1 MLANSDIRSTAKT
14 KGVRLWE
21 IAEFLKVSDPT
32 MTRMLRREL
41 PNKEKQRFLSI
52 IEEIASK
59 RGQTEVSIPTFYS
72 PTDILTYFVG
82 FIKVFFIF
90 LYFNTHFTI
99 LLNQIT

>member
-41 PNKEKQRFLSI
+41 PNEEKHRFLSI
-52 IEEIASK
+52 IEEIASA
-59 RGQTEVSIPTFYS
+59 RGQTEVTTPI
-72 PTDILTYFVG
+72 
-82 FIKVFFIF
+82 
-90 LYFNTHFTI
+90 
-99 LLNQIT
+99 

>member
-21 IAEFLKVSDPT
+21 IAEFLNVSDPT

-59 RGQTEVSIPTFYS
+59 RGQTEVSIP
-72 PTDILTYFVG
+72 
-82 FIKVFFIF
+82 
-90 LYFNTHFTI
+90 N
-99 LLNQIT
+99 

>member
-1 MLANSDIRSTAKT
+1 MLANSDMRSTAKT

-59 RGQTEVSIPTFYS
+59 RGQTEVSIP
-72 PTDILTYFVG
+72 
-82 FIKVFFIF
+82 
-90 LYFNTHFTI
+90 N
-99 LLNQIT
+99 

>member
-52 IEEIASK
+52 IEEIAST
-59 RGQTEVSIPTFYS
+59 RGQTEVSIP
-72 PTDILTYFVG
+72 
-82 FIKVFFIF
+82 
-90 LYFNTHFTI
+90 N
-99 LLNQIT
+99 

>member
-52 IEEIASK
+52 IEEIASA
-59 RGQTEVSIPTFYS
+59 RGQTEVSIP
-72 PTDILTYFVG
+72 
-82 FIKVFFIF
+82 
-90 LYFNTHFTI
+90 N
-99 LLNQIT
+99 

>member
-41 PNKEKQRFLSI
+41 PNEEKQRFLSI
-52 IEEIASK
+52 IEEIASA
-59 RGQTEVSIPTFYS
+59 RGQTEVSIP
-72 PTDILTYFVG
+72 
-82 FIKVFFIF
+82 
-90 LYFNTHFTI
+90 N
-99 LLNQIT
+99 

>member
-21 IAEFLKVSDPT
+21 TAEFLNVSDPT

-59 RGQTEVSIPTFYS
+59 RGQTEVSIP
-72 PTDILTYFVG
+72 
-82 FIKVFFIF
+82 
-90 LYFNTHFTI
+90 N
-99 LLNQIT
+99 

>member
-41 PNKEKQRFLSI
+41 PYEEKQRFLSI

-59 RGQTEVSIPTFYS
+59 RGQTEVTTPI
-72 PTDILTYFVG
+72 
-82 FIKVFFIF
+82 
-90 LYFNTHFTI
+90 
-99 LLNQIT
+99 

>member
-14 KGVRLWE
+14 KGVWLWE

-41 PNKEKQRFLSI
+41 PNEEKQRFLSI

-59 RGQTEVSIPTFYS
+59 RGQTEVTTPI
-72 PTDILTYFVG
+72 
-82 FIKVFFIF
+82 
-90 LYFNTHFTI
+90 
-99 LLNQIT
+99 

>member
-52 IEEIASK
+52 IEEVASK
-59 RGQTEVSIPTFYS
+59 RGQTEVSIP
-72 PTDILTYFVG
+72 
-82 FIKVFFIF
+82 
-90 LYFNTHFTI
+90 N
-99 LLNQIT
+99 

>member
-59 RGQTEVSIPTFYS
+59 RGQTEVT
-72 PTDILTYFVG
+72 T
-82 FIKVFFIF
+82 
-90 LYFNTHFTI
+90 
-99 LLNQIT
+99 

>member
-52 IEEIASK
+52 IEEIASA
-59 RGQTEVSIPTFYS
+59 RGQTEVT
-72 PTDILTYFVG
+72 T
-82 FIKVFFIF
+82 
-90 LYFNTHFTI
+90 
-99 LLNQIT
+99 

>member
-52 IEEIASK
+52 IEEIVSK
-59 RGQTEVSIPTFYS
+59 RGQTEVSIP
-72 PTDILTYFVG
+72 
-82 FIKVFFIF
+82 
-90 LYFNTHFTI
+90 N
-99 LLNQIT
+99 

>member
-21 IAEFLKVSDPT
+21 IAEFLNVSDPT

-41 PNKEKQRFLSI
+41 PNEEKQRFLSI

-59 RGQTEVSIPTFYS
+59 RGQTEVSIP
-72 PTDILTYFVG
+72 
-82 FIKVFFIF
+82 
-90 LYFNTHFTI
+90 N
-99 LLNQIT
+99 

>member
-1 MLANSDIRSTAKT
+1 MLANADIRSTAKT

-41 PNKEKQRFLSI
+41 PNEEKQRFLI
-52 IEEIASK
+52 H
-59 RGQTEVSIPTFYS
+59 TFYS

>member
-21 IAEFLKVSDPT
+21 TAEFLNVSDPT

-41 PNKEKQRFLSI
+41 PNEEKQRFLSI

-59 RGQTEVSIPTFYS
+59 RGQTEVTTPI
-72 PTDILTYFVG
+72 
-82 FIKVFFIF
+82 
-90 LYFNTHFTI
+90 
-99 LLNQIT
+99 

>member
-41 PNKEKQRFLSI
+41 PNEEKQQFLSI

-59 RGQTEVSIPTFYS
+59 RGQTEVTTPI
-72 PTDILTYFVG
+72 
-82 FIKVFFIF
+82 
-90 LYFNTHFTI
+90 
-99 LLNQIT
+99 

>member
-59 RGQTEVSIPTFYS
+59 RGQTEVTTPI
-72 PTDILTYFVG
+72 
-82 FIKVFFIF
+82 
-90 LYFNTHFTI
+90 
-99 LLNQIT
+99 

>member
-41 PNKEKQRFLSI
+41 PDKEKQRFLSI

-59 RGQTEVSIPTFYS
+59 RGQTEVSIPY
-72 PTDILTYFVG
+72 
-82 FIKVFFIF
+82 
-90 LYFNTHFTI
+90 
-99 LLNQIT
+99 

>member
-59 RGQTEVSIPTFYS
+59 RGQTEVSIPY
-72 PTDILTYFVG
+72 
-82 FIKVFFIF
+82 
-90 LYFNTHFTI
+90 
-99 LLNQIT
+99 

>member
-41 PNKEKQRFLSI
+41 PNEEKQRFLSI

-59 RGQTEVSIPTFYS
+59 RSQTEVTTPI
-72 PTDILTYFVG
+72 
-82 FIKVFFIF
+82 
-90 LYFNTHFTI
+90 
-99 LLNQIT
+99 

>member
-52 IEEIASK
+52 IEEIASE
-59 RGQTEVSIPTFYS
+59 RGQTEVTTSI
-72 PTDILTYFVG
+72 
-82 FIKVFFIF
+82 
-90 LYFNTHFTI
+90 
-99 LLNQIT
+99 

>member
-41 PNKEKQRFLSI
+41 PNEEKQRFLSI

-59 RGQTEVSIPTFYS
+59 RGQTEVT
-72 PTDILTYFVG
+72 T
-82 FIKVFFIF
+82 
-90 LYFNTHFTI
+90 
-99 LLNQIT
+99 QI

>member
-59 RGQTEVSIPTFYS
+59 RGQTEVSIS
-72 PTDILTYFVG
+72 
-82 FIKVFFIF
+82 
-90 LYFNTHFTI
+90 N
-99 LLNQIT
+99 

>member
-32 MTRMLRREL
+32 MTRMLLREL

-59 RGQTEVSIPTFYS
+59 RGQTEVSIP
-72 PTDILTYFVG
+72 
-82 FIKVFFIF
+82 
-90 LYFNTHFTI
+90 N
-99 LLNQIT
+99 

>member
-32 MTRMLRREL
+32 MTQMLRREL

-59 RGQTEVSIPTFYS
+59 RGQTEVSIP
-72 PTDILTYFVG
+72 
-82 FIKVFFIF
+82 
-90 LYFNTHFTI
+90 N
-99 LLNQIT
+99 